1 VPSALKMTSRKEV
14 RVKTHPI
21 SLEELRR
28 AARALARL
36 SEAWPKERGLALAAQ
51 RSLWRAGLPLRSA
64 SLLAR
69 LLAPEGPL
77 SQEEVRRKAV
87 REELTPEE
95 ERKLLGALEGDLPL
109 LARVA
114 SSPVLAPALGEMALP
129 EPSPP
134 PVYPRRLEPLRPYLQ
149 EGGVF
154 VLQGLPFRERY
165 GRALLLAEAL
175 ASLFGLEGVFLATRT
190 AAGAARVLPLLE
202 ERWGE
207 LAARAGALPALPE
220 EGLSWLEGP
229 GRALLAPFVLGPL
242 DHALRAATRAPEAL
256 LRLAMVL
263 RKVPVVPVPEEDP
276 RLFSA
281 LLAFLRWARAL
292 GRPAVLLSPALPKRL
307 LEELLEAL
315 SLEGPPRTPLPSLL
329 QLRPK
334 GSRPLP
340 FASFGKLVRVGE
352 GVPDRGAVL
361 FATAEE
367 AKEAYLGL
375 AKEAVLEESREGY
388 LYRRLRDGRA
398 LLLLHGRL
406 PLSERRGRER
416 GEADLLLGTFWA
428 GEGLEAEKIALV
440 SPTPLEAKEALL
452 GAEEV
457 SFLSGKRPK
466 GLPEALFAHGF
477 PPRSSLRV
485 PKDLSLLD
493 PFGRP
498 EVLAWWERERA
509 EGEAV
514 FEVPESFPSGHLPRV
529 ALRRGPGTVF
539 LLPPG
544 GKEWGAYLLRP
555 VAERLYGPLP
565 REEWVVPV
573 PRPVPR
579 EVGV

>member
-1 VPSALKMTSRKEV
+1 M
-14 RVKTHPI
+14 KTDPV

-28 AARALARL
+28 AARVLARL

-77 SQEEVRRKAV
+77 SQEEVRRSAA

-95 ERKLLGALEGDLPL
+95 EERLLQAIGDDLPL

-114 SSPVLAPALGEMALP
+114 SSPALAPALGEMALP

-134 PVYPRRLEPLRPYLQ
+134 PVYPKRLEPLRSSLQ

-165 GRALLLAEAL
+165 ERALLLAEAL
-175 ASLFGLEGVFLATRT
+175 ANLFGLEGAFLATRT
-190 AAGAARVLPLLE
+190 ATGAARLLPLLE
-202 ERWGE
+202 GRWGE
-207 LAARAGALPALPE
+207 LAARAGALPTLPE

-229 GRALLAPFVLGPL
+229 GQALLAPFVLGPL

-263 RKVPVVPVPEEDP
+263 RKVPVLPVPEDDP

-292 GRPAVLLSPALPKRL
+292 GRPVVLLSPALPKRL

-315 SLEGPPRTPLPSLL
+315 SLEAPPGAPLPSLL

-334 GSRPLP
+334 GSRFLP
-340 FASFGKLVRVGE
+340 FASWGKFVRVGE
-352 GVPDRGAVL
+352 GFPDRGAVL

-375 AKEAVLEESREGY
+375 AKEAVLEESQEGY
-388 LYRRLRDGRA
+388 LYRRSRDGRS
-398 LLLLHGRL
+398 LLLLHGGL
-406 PLSERRGRER
+406 PLSERRRRER
-416 GEADLLLGTFWA
+416 GEADLLFGTFWSA

-440 SPTPLEAKEALL
+440 SPTPLETKEALL
-452 GAEEV
+452 QAEEV
-457 SFLSGKRPK
+457 SFFSGKRSK

-477 PPRSSLRV
+477 PPGSSLRV
-485 PKDLSLLD
+485 PKDLSFLD
-493 PFGRP
+493 PFGHP

-514 FEVPESFPSGHLPRV
+514 FEIPESFPSGHLPQV
-529 ALRRGPGTVF
+529 ALRRGPGVVF
-539 LLPPG
+539 LLPPQ
-544 GKEWGAYLLRP
+544 GKEWGTYLLRS

-565 REEWVVPV
+565 REEWVVPI

>member
-1 VPSALKMTSRKEV
+1 
-14 RVKTHPI
+14 
-21 SLEELRR
+21 
-28 AARALARL
+28 
-36 SEAWPKERGLALAAQ
+36 
-51 RSLWRAGLPLRSA
+51 LRSA

-95 ERKLLGALEGDLPL
+95 EERLLGALEGDLPL

-114 SSPVLAPALGEMALP
+114 SSPALAPALGEMALP

-134 PVYPRRLEPLRPYLQ
+134 PVYPRRLEPLRPSLQ

-154 VLQGLPFRERY
+154 LLQGLPFRERY
-165 GRALLLAEAL
+165 ERALLLAEAL
-175 ASLFGLEGVFLATRT
+175 AGLFGLEGAFLATRT
-190 AAGAARVLPLLE
+190 AAGAARLLPLLE
-202 ERWGE
+202 ERWEG

-263 RKVPVVPVPEEDP
+263 RKVPVLPVPEDDP

-281 LLAFLRWARAL
+281 LLAFLRWAWAL
-292 GRPAVLLSPALPKRL
+292 GRPVVLLSPALPKRL
-307 LEELLEAL
+307 LEELTEAL
-315 SLEGPPRTPLPSLL
+315 SLEAPPEMPLPSLL
-329 QLRPK
+329 QLRPE
-334 GSRPLP
+334 GSRSLPL
-340 FASFGKLVRVGE
+340 ASWERLVRVGE
-352 GVPDRGAVL
+352 GFPDRGAAL
-361 FATAEE
+361 FSTAEE
-367 AKEAYLGL
+367 AKEAYLAL
-375 AKEAVLEESREGY
+375 AKEALLEESQEGY
-388 LYRRLRDGRA
+388 LYRKLGDGRA

-406 PLSERRGRER
+406 PLAERRRRER
-416 GEADLLLGTFWA
+416 GEADLLLGTFWSA
-428 GEGLEAEKIALV
+428 GEGLEADRIALV

-457 SFLSGKRPK
+457 SFLPGKRPK
-466 GLPEALFAHGF
+466 GVPEALFAHGF
-477 PPRSSLRV
+477 PPGSSVRV
-485 PKDLSLLD
+485 PEDLGLLD
-493 PFGRP
+493 PFGHP

-529 ALRRGPGTVF
+529 ALRRGPGAVF

-555 VAERLYGPLP
+555 VAERLYGPLA

-573 PRPVPR
+573 PRPLPR

>member
-1 VPSALKMTSRKEV
+1 M
-14 RVKTHPI
+14 KTHPI

-36 SEAWPKERGLALAAQ
+36 SEAWPKERGLALAVQ

-69 LLAPEGPL
+69 FLAPEGPL
-77 SQEEVRRKAV
+77 SQEEVRRKAA
-87 REELTPEE
+87 REALTPEE
-95 ERKLLGALEGDLPL
+95 ERKLLRALEGDLPL
-109 LARVA
+109 LAKVA
-114 SSPVLAPALGEMALP
+114 SSPALAPALGEMALP

-134 PVYPRRLEPLRPYLQ
+134 PVYPKRLEPLRPFLRD
-149 EGGVF
+149 GGVF

-165 GRALLLAEAL
+165 ERALLLAEAL
-175 ASLFGLEGVFLATRT
+175 ASLFGLEGAFLATRT
-190 AAGAARVLPLLE
+190 ATGATRLLPLLE
-202 ERWGE
+202 GRWGE
-207 LAARAGALPALPE
+207 LAARAGTLPTLPE

-263 RKVPVVPVPEEDP
+263 RKVPVLPVPEDDP

-281 LLAFLRWARAL
+281 LLAFLRWAWAL
-292 GRPAVLLSPALPKRL
+292 GRPVVLISPALPKRL

-315 SLEGPPRTPLPSLL
+315 SLEAPPKTSLPSLL

-334 GSRPLP
+334 GSRALP
-340 FASFGKLVRVGE
+340 FAPWGKSVRVGE
-352 GVPDRGAVL
+352 GFPERGAVL
-361 FATAEE
+361 FATTEE

-375 AKEAVLEESREGY
+375 AEEALLEESQEGY
-388 LYRRLRDGRA
+388 LYRKLGDGRA

-406 PLSERRGRER
+406 PLSERRRRER
-416 GEADLLLGTFWA
+416 GEADLLLGTFWSA

-477 PPRSSLRV
+477 SPGSSLRV
-485 PKDLSLLD
+485 PEDLDLLD
-493 PFGRP
+493 PFGHP

-544 GKEWGAYLLRP
+544 GKEWGAHLLRP

-573 PRPVPR
+573 PHPIPR
-579 EVGV
+579 EVGA

>member
-1 VPSALKMTSRKEV
+1 M
-14 RVKTHPI
+14 KTHPI

-36 SEAWPKERGLALAAQ
+36 SEAWPKERGLALAVQ
-51 RSLWRAGLPLRSA
+51 RSLRRAGLPLRSA

-77 SQEEVRRKAV
+77 SQEEVRRKAA
-87 REELTPEE
+87 REALTPEE
-95 ERKLLGALEGDLPL
+95 EQKLLRALGGDLPL

-114 SSPVLAPALGEMALP
+114 SSPALAPALGEMALP

-134 PVYPRRLEPLRPYLQ
+134 PAYPKRLEPLRPYLR

-154 VLQGLPFRERY
+154 LLQGLPFRERY

-175 ASLFGLEGVFLATRT
+175 AGLFGLEGALLATRT
-190 AAGAARVLPLLE
+190 ATGAARVLPLLE
-202 ERWGE
+202 GRWGE
-207 LAARAGALPALPE
+207 LAARAGALPTLPE

-229 GRALLAPFVLGPL
+229 GRALLAPFALGPL

-256 LRLAMVL
+256 LRLAIVL
-263 RKVPVVPVPEEDP
+263 RKVPVLPVPEDDP

-292 GRPAVLLSPALPKRL
+292 ERPVVLLSPALPKRL
-307 LEELLEAL
+307 LEELLEGL
-315 SLEGPPRTPLPSLL
+315 SLEAPPKTPLPSLL

-334 GSRPLP
+334 GSRALP
-340 FASFGKLVRVGE
+340 FASWGKSVRVGE
-352 GVPDRGAVL
+352 GFPERGAVL

-367 AKEAYLGL
+367 AKEAYLAL
-375 AKEAVLEESREGY
+375 AEEALLEESEEGY
-388 LYRRLRDGRA
+388 LYRRLGDGRA

-406 PLSERRGRER
+406 PLLERRRRER
-416 GEADLLLGTFWA
+416 GEADLLLGTFWSA
-428 GEGLEAEKIALV
+428 GEGLEADRIALV

-457 SFLSGKRPK
+457 AFLSGKRPK
-466 GLPEALFAHGF
+466 GLPEALFAQGF
-477 PPRSSLRV
+477 PPGSSLRV
-485 PKDLSLLD
+485 PEDLSLLD
-493 PFGRP
+493 PFGHP

-529 ALRRGPGTVF
+529 ALRRGPGAVF

-555 VAERLYGPLP
+555 VAERLHGPLP
-565 REEWVVPV
+565 REEWVVPI
-573 PRPVPR
+573 PRPIPR
-579 EVGV
+579 EVGA